1 MRYGPFLPVFLVIVL
16 GNALP
21 GCGSTDENGTAALEE
36 SERLAAEAEGLY
48 GEGRLEDALDAA
60 MESIEGEGF
69 SLRGKLVAARC
80 LGDLNRPEEAFALLL
95 EPEPE
100 PSRRVACLELAADLA
115 LKLGQPSTAVMHLSQ
130 ALEARPDD
138 LDLLIKLGETSETAG
153 WELEA
158 VKAFQKALDLGGDKG
173 RIVPALARVYWV
185 LERYKEGAALLE
197 TEPALEELGA
207 SEKLLL
213 GNFKCKL
220 NEVEEGLRLFR
231 EAAALEEGLTEAHF
245 NQGCALEA
253 LGDPKGAEEAYR
265 YALRL
270 DPTYAPACFQLGCL
284 MIREGRRREGRAYVD
299 AALTIEKNPLLK
311 QAMEETEKRLL
322 KDAEKRLLEEAGSKD

>member
-1 MRYGPFLPVFLVIVL
+1 MRYRPFPPFFLVIVL
-16 GNALP
+16 GGAFLA
-21 GCGSTDENGTAALEE
+21 CGSTDESRTAAVDD

-48 GEGRLEDALDAA
+48 DEGLVEEALETA
-60 MESIEGEGF
+60 MESLEVEGA

-80 LGDLNRPEEAFALLL
+80 LAELNHLEEAFALLL

-100 PSRRVACLELAADLA
+100 PSRRVACLEQAADLA
-115 LKLGQPSTAVMHLSQ
+115 LKLGQPSTAVMHLRQ
-130 ALEARPDD
+130 ALEVRPDD
-138 LDLLIKLGETSETAG
+138 LDLLIKLGETSEAAG

-158 VKAFQKALDLGGDKG
+158 VKAFKKALDLGGDKG
-173 RIVPALARVYWV
+173 RIVPALARVCWV
-185 LERYKEGAALLE
+185 LERYEEGAALLE
-197 TEPALEELGA
+197 TELAPDELGA

-220 NEVEEGLRLFR
+220 NKVEEGLRLFR
-231 EAAALEEGLTEAHF
+231 EAAALEEDLPEAHF
-245 NQGCALEA
+245 NQGCALEV
-253 LGDPKGAEEAYR
+253 LDDPKGAEHAYR

-270 DPTYAPACFQLGCL
+270 DPTYAPACFHLGCL
-284 MIREGRRREGRAYVD
+284 MIREGRRLEGRAYVD

-322 KDAEKRLLEEAGSKD
+322 EEAGKSLQKEAGSKN